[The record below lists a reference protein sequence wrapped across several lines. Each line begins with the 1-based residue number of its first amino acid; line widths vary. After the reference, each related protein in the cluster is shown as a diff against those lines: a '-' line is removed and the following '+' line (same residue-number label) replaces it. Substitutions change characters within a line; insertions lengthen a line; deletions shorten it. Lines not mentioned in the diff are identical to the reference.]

1 LFFAAV
7 LLVLSLPLILTAA
20 LLVKLS
26 SKGPA
31 FFTQKRVGRNGRIY
45 TIYKLRTMHH
55 NCEKHSGPQWSTAG
69 DTRITPVGR
78 LLRRSHIDELPQLW
92 NVLKGD
98 MSLVGPRPERP
109 EFVDVLTDALP
120 HYCERLR
127 VRPGMTGLAQ
137 VQLPPD
143 TDLASVRRKLACDL
157 YYIHHIGLFLDL
169 KVLVGTAFYLAG
181 IPSNLIRTVFLM
193 PSGEAV
199 ETVYK
204 AMGPHSPK
212 VPQLQTV

>member
-1 LFFAAV
+1 
-7 LLVLSLPLILTAA
+7 
-20 LLVKLS
+20 
-26 SKGPA
+26 
-31 FFTQKRVGRNGRIY
+31 
-45 TIYKLRTMHH
+45 
-55 NCEKHSGPQWSTAG
+55 
-69 DTRITPVGR
+69 
-78 LLRRSHIDELPQLW
+78 
-92 NVLKGD
+92 
-98 MSLVGPRPERP
+98 
-109 EFVDVLTDALP
+109 
-120 HYCERLR
+120 
-127 VRPGMTGLAQ
+127 MTGLAQ